1 MAAGLILIYG
11 GGGNNPCGA
20 YYPNGGPLSN
30 SLIVDGCWTQNGQV
44 NHNTFSTLQQDNPT
58 NTTRGKGI
66 CCDLFDRVGAN
77 GPVWEFNTSYSMF
90 DTVVATGDKCGG
102 CFYHNYNPTNT
113 GNPYNISGIN
123 WNKRRPCESVQRQ
136 TNGFGFN
143 PSFEDGFGVTSYI
156 ENWSSCKLLLDRGL
170 PGPCTMHNSFG
181 LIFDD
186 TVNINHPGSPNGSCT
201 ENCMQLNANYFEQRV
216 AGQNLDYAQYPPN
229 NYNPETAYDTE
240 ASTQDFQGNTG
251 PTGPKL
257 IWAGFAPNQWDPDD
271 SLPSETDILQAVGSP
286 APFGV
291 TTFAEIHPIGTN
303 PVPGINTSTP
313 IFWDPTGGNN
323 PATYQYPF
331 IDVIDGV
338 TYQGY
343 LPQGASVDNSWGL
356 LSPAL
361 GGTPPQPESKLWARK
376 SVWRI
381 QPPNGP
387 TPSTST
393 NDAFANCTYVSFGCT
408 DPTFG
413 NYNPYAELDCAGYP
427 KNNVWI
433 PDENGNPTPCLNIN
447 GGVVDYCWDPAT
459 GLRCNDCIDPNTGD
473 YNITLPTC
481 TPEIYN
487 ACGGDGYLTAD
498 AWGTMILSRPE
509 SWLYGGGAASL
520 GLIGFGDG
528 FARFWD
534 KDGNDRTQIQEFI
547 DNNLNASTLD
557 RPLCQCNNSGCMLPT
572 ASNYSPLNTTDCS
585 NEPAGGGV
593 GFFGQYGDVTC
604 CVFEKFGC
612 PDNTY
617 VVPPQNNYFC
627 SVDLNGDGTPD
638 NLEFC
643 MDPATGIPCVNPING
658 DVNPTCLQGPV
669 PGANTDPLSSGGGNY
684 NNPTVNLT
692 DDGSCELIL
701 IPGCKDDGGPLAGGN
716 FPASLYPGYSA
727 VNFDPTATVHVQILC
742 EYVFGCPDQLAQN
755 VINDLPVCGNVTL
768 QSKANEI
775 NLNNPGLPP
784 ITASFVENNLI
795 PNIECCDYNI
805 PGTGPGC
812 TDPNALNYNPLA
824 DTDDGSCIYSIEGC
838 TDPNALNFNPS
849 ATLDDSSC
857 LYPGDYP
864 SEGDNFLDGTP
875 IEICR
880 EPLTKEEVLMNVCQP
895 TEIQSE
901 VFIERGKQ
909 SVFEPNQRLD
919 EVKTIGGLKIY
930 GYGFYNIK
938 EQI

>member
-1 MAAGLILIYG
+1 MGYGTLQLYG

-30 SLIVDGCWTQNGQV
+30 FLIEDGCYNGYGSV
-44 NHNTFSTLQQDNPT
+44 NHNTLSTANIDNFDL
-58 NTTRGKGI
+58 TTRGKGI
-66 CCDLFDRVGAN
+66 CCDSFNRVGAE
-77 GPVWEFNTSYSMF
+77 GYTWQFNKSYIMF
-90 DTVVATGDKCGG
+90 DTVAASGDKCPG
-102 CFYHNYNPTNT
+102 CFYHNYKPYNT
-113 GNPYNISGIN
+113 GNPYNISGIG
-123 WNKRRPCESVQRQ
+123 WGSKRPCE
-136 TNGFGFN
+136 TTGPLADFGFGI
-143 PSFEDGFGVTSYI
+143 TSYV
-156 ENWSSCKLLLDRGL
+156 EHWSSCKLLLGVGS

-186 TVNINHPGSPNGSCT
+186 TVNINHAGSPNGSCR
-201 ENCMQLNANYFEQRV
+201 ENCMQLNSTYFEQRV
-216 AGQNLDYAQYPPN
+216 AGQNLDYAQNPPN
-229 NYNPETAYDTE
+229 NYNPETAYDSELT
-240 ASTQDFQGNTG
+240 TQDFQGNKG

-257 IWAGFAPNQWDPDD
+257 IWAGFAPNQWQPAD
-271 SLPSETDILQAVGSP
+271 SEPEYTDEYIIATSIFNIQ
-286 APFGV
+286 
-291 TTFAEIHPIGTN
+291 TIAEEQGPINTN

-331 IDVIDGV
+331 IDVIDNI

-343 LPQGASVDNSWGL
+343 LPQGASIDNSWGL

-381 QPPNGP
+381 QPPGEEGP
-387 TPSTST
+387 TTST
-393 NDAFANCTYVSFGCT
+393 NDAFAGCLYVSFGCT

-413 NYNPYAELDCAGYP
+413 NYNPNAELDCAGYP
-427 KNNVWI
+427 KTNVWI
-433 PDENGNPTPCLNIN
+433 PDSNGNPTPCLNIN
-447 GGVVDYCWDPAT
+447 DEVVDYCWDPST
-459 GLRCNDCIDPNTGD
+459 GLRCNDCIDPNTGL
-473 YNITLPTC
+473 YNLTLPNC
-481 TPEIYN
+481 TQEIYN

-498 AWGTMILSRPE
+498 AWGSMILSRPE
-509 SWLYGGGAASL
+509 SWLYGGGAVSL
-520 GLIGFGDG
+520 GLVPDVGYGY
-528 FARFWD
+528 ARFWD
-534 KDGNDRTQIQEFI
+534 KDGNDRTQLQAFI
-547 DNNLNASTLD
+547 NNNLDASTLD

-585 NEPAGGGV
+585 NEPVGGGV
-593 GFFGQYGDVTC
+593 GSFGDVTC
-604 CVFEKFGC
+604 CVFQKFGC

-627 SVDLNGDGTPD
+627 SIDLNGDDIPD

-643 MDPATGIPCVNPING
+643 MEPNGTPCVNPING
-658 DVNPTCLQGPV
+658 NVNPTCLQGSV
-669 PGANTDPLSSGGGNY
+669 PGANTVPLSDGGGIY

-692 DDGSCELIL
+692 NDGSCELIL
-701 IPGCKDDGGPLAGGN
+701 IPGCKDDGGPLAGGIFAN
-716 FPASLYPGYSA
+716 PLWEGYSA
-727 VNFDPTATVHVQILC
+727 VNFDPDATVHVQILC
-742 EYVFGCPDQLAQN
+742 EYVFGCPDPLAQN
-755 VINDLPVCGNVTL
+755 AAEPVCKTDDLTGT
-768 QSKANEI
+768 I
-775 NLNNPGLPP
+775 NQAAFYYDVAPAV
-784 ITASFVENNLI
+784 ISNNLI
-795 PNIECCDYNI
+795 PSIECCDYQI
-805 PGTGPGC
+805 PGTGSGC

-824 DTDDGSCIYSIEGC
+824 DEDCLGVVAGTDTSCCIYNIEGC
-838 TDPNALNFNPS
+838 TDPNAINFNPA

-857 LYPGDYP
+857 IYDGDYP
-864 SEGDNFLDGTP
+864 VEGDNFLDGTP

-919 EVKTIGGLKIY
+919 EVKTIGGLEIY

-938 EQI
+938 EEI

>member
-1 MAAGLILIYG
+1 MGYGTLQEYG

-20 YYPNGGPLSN
+20 YYPDGGPLSN
-30 SLIVDGCWTQNGQV
+30 FLIVDGCYNGPVSV
-44 NHNTFSTLQQDNPT
+44 NHNTLSTANNDNFIF
-58 NTTRGKGI
+58 TTRGKGI
-66 CCDLFDRVGAN
+66 CCDLFDRVGAE
-77 GPVWEFNTSYSMF
+77 GYSWGFNTSYSMF
-90 DTVVATGDKCGG
+90 DTVAATGDKCPG
-102 CFYHNYNPTNT
+102 CFYHNYNPYNT
-113 GNPYNISGIN
+113 GNPYNISDIDWGS
-123 WNKRRPCESVQRQ
+123 KRPCE
-136 TNGFGFN
+136 TTGPLADAGFGI
-143 PSFEDGFGVTSYI
+143 TSYV
-156 ENWSSCKLLLDRGL
+156 EHWSSCKLLLDRGL

-181 LIFDD
+181 LIFED
-186 TVNINHPGSPNGSCT
+186 TVNISHAGSPNGSCT
-201 ENCMQLNANYFEQRV
+201 ENCMQLTANYFEQRV

-229 NYNPETAYDTE
+229 NYNPETAYDSEVT
-240 ASTQDFQGNTG
+240 TQDFQGNTG

-257 IWAGFAPNQWDPDD
+257 IWAGFAPNQWQPAD
-271 SLPSETDILQAVGSP
+271 SEPEYTDLFQAG
-286 APFGV
+286 FV
-291 TTFAEIHPIGTN
+291 TVTEIQGPINTN

-331 IDVIDGV
+331 IDVIDNI

-381 QPPNGP
+381 QPPGEEGP
-387 TPSTST
+387 TTST

-427 KNNVWI
+427 KTNVWI
-433 PDENGNPTPCLNIN
+433 PDVNGNPTPCLNIN

-459 GLRCNDCIDPNTGD
+459 GLQCNNCIDPNTGD

-487 ACGGDGYLTAD
+487 ACGGDGYLTAA
-498 AWGTMILSRPE
+498 AWGAMILSRPE

-547 DNNLNASTLD
+547 DNNLNPNALD

-617 VVPPQNNYFC
+617 VTPPQNNYFC

-643 MDPATGIPCVNPING
+643 MDPATGIPCVNPISG
-658 DVNPTCLQGPV
+658 IVNQACLQGSV
-669 PGANTDPLSSGGGNY
+669 PGANAIPLSNDGGNY

-727 VNFDPTATVHVQILC
+727 INFDPTATVHVQILC
-742 EYVFGCPDQLAQN
+742 EYVFGCPDPLAQN
-755 VINDLPVCGNVTL
+755 VINGLPVCQSNTLTGTISQAATYYGVT
-768 QSKANEI
+768 NTD
-775 NLNNPGLPP
+775 
-784 ITASFVENNLI
+784 ITNNLI